1 MMRPKGTFASWKD
14 RQTVAKSRV
23 SDESS
28 DSSFDSSDSEYDS
41 EEQDP
46 DSDGESGTGDEESGS
61 GDSSAEED
69 EHMAE
74 LPSEPEAGSKRKRL
88 GFKEW
93 AMKQLSVAKGYVAPL
108 PDKDETASAKT
119 ENAPPPQKKRKV
131 EHEDGPREMRG
142 PLGEDLQLPK
152 TSFAQHIQEGSKA
165 TSRPRKAVTVT
176 RPPDVEEA
184 RLLLPIVSEEQPIME
199 AILLNSVVI
208 ICGETGSGKT
218 TQVPQFLYEAGFG
231 SPGSGEYPTPSKLP
245 DETDIHQITL
255 G

>member
-1 MMRPKGTFASWKD
+1 MEQGT
-14 RQTVAKSRV
+14 
-23 SDESS
+23 
-28 DSSFDSSDSEYDS
+28 
-41 EEQDP
+41 
-46 DSDGESGTGDEESGS
+46 
-61 GDSSAEED
+61 
-69 EHMAE
+69 
-74 LPSEPEAGSKRKRL
+74 KRKRL

-93 AMKQLSVAKGYVAPL
+93 AMKQLSAAKGYVAPP
-108 PDKDETASAKT
+108 PDEDDTMRPT
-119 ENAPPPQKKRKV
+119 QTDNAPPPPKKRKV

-152 TSFAQHIQEGSKA
+152 TSFAQQIQDGAKTASK
-165 TSRPRKAVTVT
+165 PRKAVTVT

-231 SPGSGEYPTPSKLP
+231 SPGSGKRDHIIPGVLTVL
-245 DETDIHQITL
+245 TFR
-255 G
+255 